1 MLCLMLIHFGIML
14 IVIQV
19 DALLEEDLLSYIE
32 DTPVFFGSD
41 FETPNV
47 TSTF

>member
-1 MLCLMLIHFGIML
+1 MLIHLGIMS

-19 DALLEEDLLSYIE
+19 EAFLEEDLLSYIE
-32 DTPVFFGSD
+32 ETPGLLFGSN